1 MGLSSTGI
9 AAARALGR
17 RGVDVIGVSS
27 DDNPPAAHSRLF
39 RYRRGPLYWDWEGA
53 RTFYRELG
61 DELGQRAVVLPTGD
75 PNVLFLSAFRE
86 ELEERFRFLI
96 PPAQSLEQIASKR
109 AFAGL
114 ARDLGLPLPRTVIP
128 HDRAELEGLARTLR
142 FPCVLK
148 PEYNTLW
155 RSPAAQAAG
164 LAQTKAVPAGDLQ
177 ALLAEYDRLAP
188 IDDRLVVQEMVQGPD
203 ENHFEYHAMIDADG
217 KLRAEFAGRK
227 VRLAP
232 PHYGMGSYVE
242 SVDIREVQ
250 QVGRLIFDRL
260 GYRGMGHLDLK
271 RDERDGELYLFE
283 LNPRFSVWTGL
294 AIACGVD
301 FPYYYYLS
309 CIGEDYD
316 VTNSYPAGKRW
327 LDFSADL
334 KSMRTYSR
342 EGSWTRP
349 RWVWS
354 LARASVWALFAPDDP
369 GPSWVSF
376 RRWLRH
382 NVLKA

>member
-1 MGLSSTGI
+1 MGLTPTGI
-9 AAARALGR
+9 ALARALGR
-17 RGVDVIGVSS
+17 RGVEVIGVSS

-39 RYRRGPLYWDWEGA
+39 CYRRGP
-53 RTFYRELG
+53 RTRDKDESRAFYLALG
-61 DELGQRAVVLPTGD
+61 DELGRRPVVLPTGD

-86 ELEERFRFLI
+86 ELAQRFRFLI
-96 PPAQSLEQIASKR
+96 PAAHELEQIASKR
-109 AFAGL
+109 SFAGL
-114 ARDLGLPLPRTVIP
+114 ARDLDLPLPRTEIP
-128 HDRAELEGLARTLR
+128 HDRAELERLAPSLR

-148 PEYNTLW
+148 PEYTTLW
-155 RSPAAQAAG
+155 RSPAARAAG
-164 LAQTKAVPAGDLQ
+164 LAETKAVPATDLE
-177 ALLAEYDRLAP
+177 ALLMEYDRLAP
-188 IDDRLVVQEMVQGPD
+188 IDDRLIVQEMVRGPD
-203 ENHFEYHAMIDADG
+203 ENHFEYHAMIGPDG
-217 KLRAEFAGRK
+217 TLRAEFAGRK
-227 VRLAP
+227 LRLAP

-294 AIACGVD
+294 AIACGID

-309 CIGEDYD
+309 CIGENYD
-316 VTNSYPAGKRW
+316 FTNSYPAGKRW
-327 LDFSADL
+327 LDFSSDK
-334 KSMRTYSR
+334 KSMRTYSQ
-342 EGSWTRP
+342 EGTWTRP

-382 NVLKA
+382 DVLKA